1 MSTASV
7 APITTREQ
15 AEIDAANASGLQPVV
30 FVHGLWLLPNSWAD
44 WQQHFSAAGYTTLT
58 PGWPDD
64 PKTTAEAL
72 ANPGVFA
79 GKSVQGITDH
89 IAAIARRLDRAPI
102 LIGHSFGGLIVQKLA
117 GMGLA
122 AATVAIDPGP
132 IKGVLPLPF
141 SALKVASSVVLNP
154 ANYRRQVRLTKE
166 QFRYGFGNRVTP
178 AESDALY
185 ERYSVP
191 GSGIPLFQ
199 ASTANFRF
207 GGETAADTTNPAR
220 GPLLVISGE
229 FDHTVPR
236 SIAHAVYRLQAKNP
250 GETEFIEIAGRGHS
264 LTIDAGWRDVAD
276 TALAFVSARVPA

>member
-1 MSTASV
+1 MTTI

-15 AEIDAANASGLQPVV
+15 NEIDAANASGRRPVV

-44 WQQHFSAAGYTTLT
+44 WQEYFAAAGYATLT

-64 PKTTAEAL
+64 PETTEEAL
-72 ANPGVFA
+72 ANPSVFA

-89 IAAIARRLDRAPI
+89 IAAVIRKLDRKPI
-102 LIGHSFGGLIVQKLA
+102 IIGHSFGGLITQKLA

-122 AATVAIDPGP
+122 AASVAIDPGP
-132 IKGVLPLPF
+132 TKGVLPLPF

-154 ANYRRQVRLTKE
+154 ANYRRQVRLAKE
-166 QFRYGFGNRVTP
+166 QFRYGFGNRVS
-178 AESDALY
+178 AEESDALY
-185 ERYSVP
+185 AKFSVP

-207 GGETAADTTNPAR
+207 GGETAADTKNPAR

-229 FDHTVPR
+229 FDHTVPWA
-236 SIAHAVYRLQAKNP
+236 IANAVYKLQKKNP
-250 GETEFIEIAGRGHS
+250 GVTEITEIKGRGHS
-264 LTIDAGWRDVAD
+264 LTIDAGWREVAD
-276 TALAFVSARVPA
+276 TALAFVSTHAPA